1 MLFLTKHYFII
12 NMLDQGVF
20 QPFSVTTL
28 QKLWATQKKQNNNS
42 NDKRKTTQSATLKSS
57 RKKRERERK
66 EYIQTFPQG
75 SIKE

>member
-1 MLFLTKHYFII
+1 
-12 NMLDQGVF
+12 MLDQGVF

-57 RKKRERERK
+57 RKKKEREREKRV
-66 EYIQTFPQG
+66 YSNLPPRIY
-75 SIKE
+75 